1 MKDKK
6 YIQKRSNT
14 LVAPF
19 LFYRHS
25 TILLPNLQG
34 KIKEKISRILAFPA
48 LSKAIELINQTNYSG
63 TNLTLFF
70 CQNAI
75 P

>member
-25 TILLPNLQG
+25 TILLPNLKG
-34 KIKEKISRILAFPA
+34 KIKEKLSRSLAIPA
-48 LSKAIELINQTNYSG
+48 LSKAV
-63 TNLTLFF
+63 
-70 CQNAI
+70 
-75 P
+75 